1 MRTHA
6 TGNQGEHVL
15 DLGSGG
21 GIDILLAAAKVGPQG
36 RAIGLDMSPV

>member
-1 MRTHA
+1 M
-6 TGNQGEHVL
+6 TGNQGERIL

-21 GIDILLAAAKVGPQG
+21 SIDILLSAAKVGSRG